1 MGRSQRLTYR
11 QSVYSP
17 TVRRYVKVSDVSKRV
32 EQGLA
37 TRAALI
43 GVATELFAANGYEAT
58 AIPSVLHAAGVS
70 RGALYHHFESKEALF
85 EAVLK
90 SVEARVMA
98 KVTRSARAASDPL
111 EALRRGSAAYLAMCR
126 DPTVRQISL
135 IDAPAV
141 IGWQRWRDIDEQHA
155 FGLVKAAIAAIST
168 GGRVKPELVDV
179 VAHMVF
185 AALLEVALLV
195 ARADEDRLAIRRGQ
209 EAIDELL
216 TALLAP
222 HPTPRH
228 PGRLDTPPS
237 SHRRP
242 S

>member
-1 MGRSQRLTYR
+1 
-11 QSVYSP
+11 
-17 TVRRYVKVSDVSKRV
+17 VSDVSKRV
-32 EQGLA
+32 EQGIA

-43 GVATELFAANGYEAT
+43 DVATELFATHGYEAT

-98 KVTRSARAASDPL
+98 KVTRSARAAGDPL
-111 EALRRGSAAYLAMCR
+111 DALRRGSAAYLAMCR

-155 FGLVKAAIAAIST
+155 FGLVKTAIAAIST
-168 GGRVKPELVDV
+168 DGRVKPELVDA

-209 EAIDELL
+209 EAFDELL

-222 HPTPRH
+222 HPTPRRT
-228 PGRLDTPPS
+228 GRFDTPPTR
-237 SHRRP
+237 HRRP